1 MKLGPPPVA
10 CMQWRMNGTYIWMAG
25 CCGGAVGDVGGAVGC
40 GRLVVVVVAPGV
52 HVVALVGRSSIHHC
66 HCNTPAYQEKNM
78 WFAQSKVAVTHV
90 GYQFISYELIEG
102 TL

>member
-1 MKLGPPPVA
+1 MRAVGS
-10 CMQWRMNGTYIWMAG
+10 GG
-25 CCGGAVGDVGGAVGC
+25 GGDGGAWCICGC
-40 GRLVVVVVAPGV
+40 LGWSVIHPSFVTM
-52 HVVALVGRSSIHHC
+52 HHC

>member
-52 HVVALVGRSSIHHC
+52 HVVALVGRSSIHHSSPC
-66 HCNTPAYQEKNM
+66 II
-78 WFAQSKVAVTHV
+78 VTAIRLPTKKKTCGLLRV
-90 GYQFISYELIEG
+90 K
-102 TL
+102 